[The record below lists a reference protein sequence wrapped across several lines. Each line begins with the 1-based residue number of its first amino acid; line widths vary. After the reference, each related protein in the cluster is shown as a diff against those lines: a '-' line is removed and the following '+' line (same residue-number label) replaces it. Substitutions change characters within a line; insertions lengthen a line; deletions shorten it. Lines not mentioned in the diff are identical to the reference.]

1 MKVGAEPMW
10 NRNHPLVALLH
21 CSVESSIVGTYRG
34 ETDGIAC
41 VENSG
46 RFILQEGKGRTEAG
60 MRG

>member
-1 MKVGAEPMW
+1 MW